1 MRVAIATVQ
10 VPFVRG
16 GAEMHAEGL
25 RTALRAAGHEAEIV
39 SIPFKWYPAPVIVEQ
54 ILSWRLMD
62 LTESLGRPIDRVVGL
77 KFPAYLVPHPNKVLW
92 ILHQHRSAYDLWKTP
107 LDDLSA
113 QPGGTEV
120 REAIRGADKRLIPEA
135 RRVFANSRN
144 VADRLRRYC
153 GIESEPL
160 YHPPPLAEQF
170 HAGPYGDYLL
180 MPSRVNGLKRQ
191 DLVVEAMLLTKH
203 PVRVVFIGGAD
214 HPAYLEAVQARL
226 ESLPGD
232 RVAWLGPV
240 PDARKIALMSECLG
254 VLVPPR
260 DEDYGYVTLEA
271 MLSSRAVITCT
282 DSGGPLEFVEHGRN
296 GFVCEPSP
304 AALAAAMDA
313 VWEDRE
319 RARRMGAEGRALY
332 TELGLGWEHVVEC
345 LLA

>member
-1 MRVAIATVQ
+1 MRVAIVTVQ

-25 RTALRAAGHEAEIV
+25 CAALQQAGHVAEIV
-39 SIPFKWYPAPVIVEQ
+39 SIPFKWYPAPVIAQQ
-54 ILSWRLMD
+54 ILACRLLD
-62 LTESLGRPIDRVVGL
+62 LSESQGQPIDRVIGL

-107 LDDLSA
+107 LDDLSH
-113 QPGGTEV
+113 QIGGPEA
-120 REAIRGADKRLIPEA
+120 REIIRTADTRLIPEA

-144 VADRLRRYC
+144 VADSLRRYC
-153 GIESEPL
+153 GIDSEPL

-170 HAGPYGDYLL
+170 HTGPYGDYLL

-191 DLVVEAMLLTKH
+191 DLVVEALLLTRH
-203 PVRVVFIGGAD
+203 PVRVVFMGGAD
-214 HPAYLEAVQARL
+214 HPEYLAAVQRRL
-226 ESLPGD
+226 QDLPAG
-232 RVAWLGPV
+232 RATWLGAV
-240 PDARKIALMSECLG
+240 PNAEKVAMMSECLG

-282 DSGGPLEFVEHGRN
+282 DSGGPLEFVQHGRN
-296 GFVCEPSP
+296 GLVSEPTP

-313 VWEDRE
+313 LWEDRA
-319 RARRMGAEGRALY
+319 RARSMGAEGRALY
-332 TELGLGWEHVVEC
+332 TELGLSWEHVVEC